1 MNLSHIRTVATS
13 LTDENLVQK
22 IVNILN
28 IHILHIYMFIFI
40 EVAQGRAAPGEK
52 FLKTQVTSSDYRQ
65 KMKRIQRVGSV
76 TVDFH
81 WLRHWVEA

>member
-28 IHILHIYMFIFI
+28 IHILHIYICLYS
-40 EVAQGRAAPGEK
+40 
-52 FLKTQVTSSDYRQ
+52 LK
-65 KMKRIQRVGSV
+65 
-76 TVDFH
+76 
-81 WLRHWVEA
+81 